1 LQFICLNQKSFL
13 VLHRTI
19 RKNNMNE
26 LLILWILLI
35 PTTAIL
41 TAYYFLIEHEPHNNA
56 LRDPSDRLQ
65 SK

>member
-1 LQFICLNQKSFL
+1 
-13 VLHRTI
+13 
-19 RKNNMNE
+19 MNE

-41 TAYYFLIEHEPHNNA
+41 MAYYLIIKHEPHNNS

-65 SK
+65 PK